1 MIDFNLHIY
10 LLHIQI
16 QYWACFT
23 EPDFV
28 DLYQQRRP
36 ELT

>member
-1 MIDFNLHIY
+1 MIDLSLHIY
-10 LLHIQI
+10 PLHIQVH
-16 QYWACFT
+16 YWACFT

-28 DLYQQRRP
+28 DLGQQRRP